1 LLGYLR
7 NNLLMD
13 KRTLSRISILVVL
26 VLAISALHYGTT
38 VEKDQFHDIYRRLY
52 YVPIVLGGIWFCLR
66 GGIGVALTVCL
77 VYAPH
82 VIFQWG
88 HHHGGQLEQYL
99 EMLLYNAIGLLT
111 GLLSGREQHL
121 TRQYR
126 ETARELEV
134 SYDHLKSQAD
144 QILEI
149 EEQLRRADRLSAL
162 GELAAGMA
170 HEVRNP
176 LASIR
181 GAAEILQDGVAAE
194 DPRHEFSR
202 ILVQET
208 DRLNRVVQDFLSF
221 ARPAPEDMNRLNL
234 NQLIEEILKLVL
246 FQSEK
251 SGVKVTFRPGAIP
264 LVFGV
269 GDKLKQA
276 FLNLA
281 LNAVQAMP
289 QGGKLEVSTES
300 VQERALICF
309 KDSGCGIPA
318 GELEQIFDPFFTTRR
333 NGTGLGLAITC
344 RIVRSQGGTIE
355 VDSQV
360 GAGTEFRV
368 YLPGREEVG
377 TGEIDSA
384 D

>member
-1 LLGYLR
+1 MTNRSWFRILL
-7 NNLLMD
+7 
-13 KRTLSRISILVVL
+13 LVVL

-52 YVPIVLGGIWFCLR
+52 YIPIVLGGIWFCLR
-66 GGIGVALTVCL
+66 GGLGVSLAVSLI
-77 VYAPH
+77 YAPH
-82 VIFQWG
+82 VVFQWG
-88 HHHGGQLEQYL
+88 HHQGVPLEQYL

-111 GLLSGREQHL
+111 GLLSDREQRL

-126 ETARELEV
+126 ETAKELEA
-134 SYDHLKSQAD
+134 SYAHLKNQAD

-149 EEQLRRADRLSAL
+149 EDQLRRADRLSAL

-181 GAAEILQDGVAAE
+181 GTAEILQDGVAAD
-194 DPRHEFSR
+194 DPRLEFAR

-221 ARPAPEDMNRLNL
+221 ARSAPEDSSRLDL
-234 NQLIEEILKLVL
+234 NQLLDEILKLAL
-246 FQSEK
+246 FQAEK
-251 SGVKVTFRPGAIP
+251 SAVKVSFNPGPIP
-264 LVFGV
+264 VVIGV
-269 GDKLKQA
+269 GEKLKQV

-281 LNAVQAMP
+281 LNAIQAMP
-289 QGGKLEVSTES
+289 QGGMLEVSTETD
-300 VQERALICF
+300 QGRALVRF
-309 KDSGCGIPA
+309 RDNGCGIPGA
-318 GELEQIFDPFFTTRR
+318 ELEQIFDPFFTTRR

-344 RIVRSQGGTIE
+344 RIVRSHGGDIE

-360 GAGTEFRV
+360 GRGTEFMI
-368 YLPGREEVG
+368 YLPGTDKVG
-377 TGEIDSA
+377 AGEIDTA

>member
-1 LLGYLR
+1 MTNRSWFRILL
-7 NNLLMD
+7 
-13 KRTLSRISILVVL
+13 LVVS

-38 VEKDQFHDIYRRLY
+38 VEKNQFHDIYRRLY
-52 YVPIVLGGIWFCLR
+52 YIPIVLGGIWFCLR
-66 GGIGVALTVCL
+66 GGLGVSLAVSLI
-77 VYAPH
+77 YAPH
-82 VIFQWG
+82 VVFQWG
-88 HHHGGQLEQYL
+88 HHQGVPLEQYL

-111 GLLSGREQHL
+111 GLLSDREQRL

-126 ETARELEV
+126 ETANELEA
-134 SYDHLKSQAD
+134 SYAHLRNQAD

-149 EEQLRRADRLSAL
+149 EDQLRRADRLSAL

-181 GAAEILQDGVAAE
+181 GTAEILQDGVAAD
-194 DPRHEFSR
+194 DPRLEFAR

-221 ARPAPEDMNRLNL
+221 ARSAPEDSSRLDL
-234 NQLIEEILKLVL
+234 NQLLDEILKLAL
-246 FQSEK
+246 FQAEK
-251 SGVKVTFRPGAIP
+251 SAVKVSFNPGPIP
-264 LVFGV
+264 VVIGV
-269 GDKLKQA
+269 GEKLKQV

-281 LNAVQAMP
+281 LNAIQAMP
-289 QGGKLEVSTES
+289 QGGMLEVSTETD
-300 VQERALICF
+300 QGRALVRF
-309 KDSGCGIPA
+309 RDNGCGIPGA
-318 GELEQIFDPFFTTRR
+318 ELERIFDPFFTTRR

-344 RIVRSQGGTIE
+344 RIVRSHGGDIE

-360 GAGTEFRV
+360 GRGTEFMI
-368 YLPGREEVG
+368 YLPGTNKVG
-377 TGEIDSA
+377 AGEIDTA